1 MATTYNIVEK
11 RYNGTDYDTLY
22 PATKGEN
29 LVSPVP
35 VELGGTG
42 ATTGAAGMK
51 NLLDAL
57 STVTPT
63 GADLLPLKDVSG
75 NIAGKATIDSILS
88 LVSGGAKIQTG
99 SYVGTGTY
107 GQANPCSLTFDFV
120 PKLLIIEQYDDMQ
133 SGNRARNTA
142 IMPLLFDGFATY
154 TSYGNSINLNTSTW
168 YGSSGFYWGAE
179 YFTLSGSIVTWYNAS
194 SETAQLNWNGVT
206 YYYLGI
212 G

>member
-107 GQANPCSLTFDFV
+107 GQDNPCSLTFV
-120 PKLLIIEQYDDMQ
+120 
-133 SGNRARNTA
+133 
-142 IMPLLFDGFATY
+142 
-154 TSYGNSINLNTSTW
+154 NSCNS
-168 YGSSGFYWGAE
+168 
-179 YFTLSGSIVTWYNAS
+179 
-194 SETAQLNWNGVT
+194 
-206 YYYLGI
+206 
-212 G
+212 

>member
-63 GADLLPLKDVSG
+63 GADLLPLKVVSG

-107 GQANPCSLTFDFV
+107 GQDNPCSLTFDFE
-120 PKLLIIEQYDDMQ
+120 PKWAFISEESATGQALNGCGVAFFNNE
-133 SGNRARNTA
+133 S
-142 IMPLLFDGFATY
+142 ATY
-154 TSYGNSINLNTSTW
+154 TMGYGVTGSMQFAQSNPTYFVSIWNNKSLSW
-168 YGSSGFYWGAE
+168 YG
-179 YFTLSGSIVTWYNAS
+179 
-194 SETAQLNWNGVT
+194 TAANNQLN
-206 YYYLGI
+206 I
-212 G
+212 GTSVYRYVCIG

>member
-35 VELGGTG
+35 IELGGTG
-42 ATTGAAGMK
+42 GTTGAAGMK

-63 GADLLPLKDVSG
+63 GTDLLPLKDVSG
-75 NIAGKATIDSILS
+75 NIAGKATVDSILS

-107 GQANPCSLTFDFV
+107 GSANPCSLTFDFV
-120 PKLLIIEQYDDMQ
+120 PKYI
-133 SGNRARNTA
+133 A
-142 IMPLLFDGFATY
+142 IYPSA
-154 TSYGNSINLNTSTW
+154 
-168 YGSSGFYWGAE
+168 SSGDGQQSYPSGIQSLTSSTAVLFVDSDVLISWTPSNGAVGVE
-179 YFTLSGSIVTWYNAS
+179 TASIVNNTVGWYHS
-194 SETAQLNWNGVT
+194 SSSSSQMNLTIT
-206 YYYLGI
+206 YRYFAVG
-212 G
+212 

>member
-42 ATTGAAGMK
+42 GITGAAGMK

-63 GADLLPLKDVSG
+63 GTDLLPLKDVSG

-107 GQANPCSLTFDFV
+107 GSANPCSLTFDFE
-120 PKLLIIEQYDDMQ
+120 PKWAFISEESATGQTLQGCGVAFFNNK
-133 SGNRARNTA
+133 S
-142 IMPLLFDGFATY
+142 ATY
-154 TSYGNSINLNTSTW
+154 TIGCGITGTSQFAYSNPANFISAWDNNSLSW
-168 YGSSGFYWGAE
+168 YGSAA
-179 YFTLSGSIVTWYNAS
+179 NN
-194 SETAQLNWNGVT
+194 QLNISTSIYRYVC
-206 YYYLGI
+206 I

>member
-1 MATTYNIVEK
+1 MATTYNIVER

-42 ATTGAAGMK
+42 GTTGAAGMK

-63 GADLLPLKDVSG
+63 GTDLLPLKDVSG

-107 GQANPCSLTFDFV
+107 GQANPCSLTFDFE
-120 PKLLIIEQYDDMQ
+120 PKFVCIIM
-133 SGNRARNTA
+133 SGDN
-142 IMPLLFDGFATY
+142 
-154 TSYGNSINLNTSTW
+154 
-168 YGSSGFYWGAE
+168 
-179 YFTLSGSIVTWYNAS
+179 
-194 SETAQLNWNGVT
+194 QLNGGLLVYTGGTNMNGITTGYISYTIQNVTVSSFGIEWYVTKISKYDAVEIGLDAKYQNNFFNVT
-206 YYYLGI
+206 YNYIAI

>member
-42 ATTGAAGMK
+42 GTTGAAGMK

-63 GADLLPLKDVSG
+63 GTDLLPLKDVSG
-75 NIAGKATIDSILS
+75 NIAGKATVDSILS

-107 GQANPCSLTFDFV
+107 GQANPCSLTFSFT
-120 PKLLIIEQYDDMQ
+120 PKFIIIYAIDTTNETGNFLFENFAVGIAGYMLQVKDNSYTYANKITYDTNKISWYTQIDSTVDGPRRQ
-133 SGNRARNTA
+133 LNLTDYRYCWTA
-142 IMPLLFDGFATY
+142 IG
-154 TSYGNSINLNTSTW
+154 
-168 YGSSGFYWGAE
+168 
-179 YFTLSGSIVTWYNAS
+179 
-194 SETAQLNWNGVT
+194 
-206 YYYLGI
+206 
-212 G
+212 

>member
-1 MATTYNIVEK
+1 MATTYNIVER

-42 ATTGAAGMK
+42 GITGAAGMK

-63 GADLLPLKDVSG
+63 GTDLLPLKDVSG

-120 PKLLIIEQYDDMQ
+120 PKVLIITSAWVQ
-133 SGNRARNTA
+133 SQ
-142 IMPLLFDGFATY
+142 PY
-154 TSYGNSINLNTSTW
+154 Q
-168 YGSSGFYWGAE
+168 
-179 YFTLSGSIVTWYNAS
+179 NA
-194 SETAQLNWNGVT
+194 TAQYYQIMIDIAAVQSALVGSDSATVWGLFNSGTRTSIIMTAAGQTISWYSTTNNDGQLNNSN
-206 YYYLGI
+206 YAYCYMAI

>member
-1 MATTYNIVEK
+1 MATTYNIVER

-42 ATTGAAGMK
+42 GITGAAGMK

-63 GADLLPLKDVSG
+63 GTDLLPLKDVSG

-120 PKLLIIEQYDDMQ
+120 PKLI
-133 SGNRARNTA
+133 
-142 IMPLLFDGFATY
+142 
-154 TSYGNSINLNTSTW
+154 
-168 YGSSGFYWGAE
+168 
-179 YFTLSGSIVTWYNAS
+179 IVTRPDAGLTTGSASRTTGGYWLLWIKGMNQATSGRSGYSNVLVSDYYSLNDNTFSWYSEIS
-194 SETAQLNWNGVT
+194 STSSDGSADSQLNDTGKT
-206 YYYLGI
+206 YQYIAI

>member
-63 GADLLPLKDVSG
+63 GTDLLPLKDVSG

-107 GQANPCSLTFDFV
+107 GQANPCSLTFDFTPQLV
-120 PKLLIIEQYDDMQ
+120 CTSSQIDSPYGI
-133 SGNRARNTA
+133 
-142 IMPLLFDGFATY
+142 LFIRPNFSSSNN
-154 TSYGNSINLNTSTW
+154 SYAKMGDNSISWFGNSAALQ
-168 YGSSGFYWGAE
+168 
-179 YFTLSGSIVTWYNAS
+179 YNDAG
-194 SETAQLNWNGVT
+194 WT
-206 YYYLGI
+206 YYYVAFG
-212 G
+212 

>member
-1 MATTYNIVEK
+1 MATTYNIVER

-42 ATTGAAGMK
+42 GITGAAGMK

-63 GADLLPLKDVSG
+63 GTDLLPLKDVSG

-107 GQANPCSLTFDFV
+107 GQANPCSLTFDFEPKVWSIYCYGKSYSVMSMAINIV
-120 PKLLIIEQYDDMQ
+120 PYGVDGYLDAYVQSSPTMVARNKVSY
-133 SGNRARNTA
+133 SGNTVSWYTTESTA
-142 IMPLLFDGFATY
+142 PSAQG
-154 TSYGNSINLNTSTW
+154 
-168 YGSSGFYWGAE
+168 
-179 YFTLSGSIVTWYNAS
+179 
-194 SETAQLNWNGVT
+194 QLNNSSDT
-206 YYYLGI
+206 YYYFAI

>member
-1 MATTYNIVEK
+1 MATTYNIVER

-42 ATTGAAGMK
+42 GTTGAAGMK

-63 GADLLPLKDVSG
+63 GTDLLPLKDVSG

-107 GQANPCSLTFDFV
+107 GQDNPCSLTFDFE
-120 PKLLIIEQYDDMQ
+120 PKFVCIIMSGDNQLNGGLLVYTGGTNMNGITAGYISYTVQNVTVSSFGIE
-133 SGNRARNTA
+133 
-142 IMPLLFDGFATY
+142 
-154 TSYGNSINLNTSTW
+154 W
-168 YGSSGFYWGAE
+168 Y
-179 YFTLSGSIVTWYNAS
+179 VTNISQYNAV
-194 SETAQLNWNGVT
+194 EIGLDAKCQNNFFNVT
-206 YYYLGI
+206 YNYIAI

>member
-29 LVSPVP
+29 LVTAVP
-35 VELGGTG
+35 LELGGTG
-42 ATTGAAGMK
+42 GTSGAAGMK

-63 GADLLPLKDVSG
+63 GTDLLPLKDVSG

-107 GQANPCSLTFDFV
+107 GQANPCSLTFGFEPKFV
-120 PKLLIIEQYDDMQ
+120 CIIMNGDKQFNGGLLVYTGGANMNGI
-133 SGNRARNTA
+133 SAGN
-142 IMPLLFDGFATY
+142 ISY
-154 TSYGNSINLNTSTW
+154 TIQNVTVS
-168 YGSSGFYWGAE
+168 SSGMEWYATGAMQHNSME
-179 YFTLSGSIVTWYNAS
+179 QGLTARHQNNFSNIVYD
-194 SETAQLNWNGVT
+194 
-206 YYYLGI
+206 YLAI

>member
-42 ATTGAAGMK
+42 GTTGAAGMK

-63 GADLLPLKDVSG
+63 GTDLLPLKDVSG
-75 NIAGKATIDSILS
+75 NIAGKATVDSILS

-107 GQANPCSLTFDFV
+107 GQANPCSLTFDFKPIALFITVKIEGLYV
-120 PKLLIIEQYDDMQ
+120 PAQVTTSYP
-133 SGNRARNTA
+133 RATGMFTKDSAEWFGGRTSS
-142 IMPLLFDGFATY
+142 
-154 TSYGNSINLNTSTW
+154 SYGNC
-168 YGSSGFYWGAE
+168 
-179 YFTLSGSIVTWYNAS
+179 
-194 SETAQLNWNGVT
+194 AQLHFTWGNNSVSWYADVTSSNDLAAESVFNWTNYN
-206 YYYLGI
+206 YYYVAI